1 MLKEDGL
8 WFIKVGLDRS
18 ISFCLTASGLRAI
31 DAQQPIEISAGKEF
45 NIILESN
52 PTTDYDWAIVGELD

>member
-1 MLKEDGL
+1 MVCGSSKWVWIVPFFFLA
-8 WFIKVGLDRS
+8 
-18 ISFCLTASGLRAI
+18 ASGLRAI
-31 DAQQPIEISAGKEF
+31 AAQQPIETSAGKEF

>member
-18 ISFCLTASGLRAI
+18 IFFLAASGLRAI